1 MYCRQIMSDLA
12 LPSCGSAITAVAS
25 HRWVSTGIST
35 WKRNVVTLNV
45 FHWLQHPFTFSASC
59 IPMVWEFSESSIH
72 FVMSSV
78 FLEYFYSVVLAK
90 TESWASWNC
99 NVLNLCSLWHKN
111 VLTLFLFTF
120 VTFSSSTAD
129 CQPPCQN
136 RGSCSRP
143 HTCVCRSGFQ
153 GARCEEVAPEKV
165 YIRAGN
171 TRAFTPFQPR
181 NEPQQRQ
188 QQQPVRRESVD
199 KRPDETNL
207 SIQPQRPSTTRLPY
221 SSL

>member
-1 MYCRQIMSDLA
+1 MFS
-12 LPSCGSAITAVAS
+12 SC
-25 HRWVSTGIST
+25 
-35 WKRNVVTLNV
+35 
-45 FHWLQHPFTFSASC
+45 
-59 IPMVWEFSESSIH
+59 
-72 FVMSSV
+72 
-78 FLEYFYSVVLAK
+78 VLYVK
-90 TESWASWNC
+90 KK
-99 NVLNLCSLWHKN
+99 LIF
-111 VLTLFLFTF
+111 LFLLTF
-120 VTFSSSTAD
+120 RIFCPCTAD

-153 GARCEEVAPEKV
+153 GARCEEVAPEQV

-181 NEPQQRQ
+181 GEQQQRQ

-207 SIQPQRPSTTRLPY
+207 SKQPQRPSATRLPY
-221 SSL
+221 APL